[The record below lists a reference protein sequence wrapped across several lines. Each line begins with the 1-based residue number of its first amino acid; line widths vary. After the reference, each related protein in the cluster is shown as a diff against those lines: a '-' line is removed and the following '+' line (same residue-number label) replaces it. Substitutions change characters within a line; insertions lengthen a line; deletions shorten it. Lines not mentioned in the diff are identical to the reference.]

1 MNKRVVLGVLALAA
15 ASIYAQ
21 EKVSDKFLWD
31 GANDVV
37 GRVLTGSDDKN
48 SGYFYDYSDKAEKGT
63 SAFKFPAE
71 IKSDEFGNFYGP
83 LVEACHGIKATVTMG
98 EGYDYPYAGIG
109 FNIWNDDQKGVDIT
123 AWGGICLA
131 YESTIG
137 FGIELMVENEKTVTG
152 YDNYKAFVAK
162 SPSATKANFPWSKY
176 SQGGWGIEVP
186 IDDVLAKTAA
196 IKLKFEGTVGTSGNF
211 RICQIGSNGQCTG
224 CSPQPPSALVNVAAS
239 SVKAQLSDRVLHFHG
254 ISSAKAEVI
263 NLQGEVVKSATVS
276 SAMDLSGLDAG
287 VYMVRVAG
295 NGVNFAKKIVLK

>member
-1 MNKRVVLGVLALAA
+1 MTK
-15 ASIYAQ
+15 
-21 EKVSDKFLWD
+21 E
-31 GANDVV
+31 
-37 GRVLTGSDDKN
+37 
-48 SGYFYDYSDKAEKGT
+48 
-63 SAFKFPAE
+63 
-71 IKSDEFGNFYGP
+71 
-83 LVEACHGIKATVTMG
+83 
-98 EGYDYPYAGIG
+98 
-109 FNIWNDDQKGVDIT
+109 
-123 AWGGICLA
+123 
-131 YESTIG
+131 
-137 FGIELMVENEKTVTG
+137 
-152 YDNYKAFVAK
+152 DNYKAMVAK
-162 SPSATKANFPWSKY
+162 SPASTKANFPWSKY

-276 SAMDLSGLDAG
+276 SAMDLSGIDAG